1 MKYEENSFKAEIVPN
16 CIFDETYLTSN
27 KYKVSKNQIMM
38 KKFQF
43 SWEKS
48 MVFLQLK

>member
-1 MKYEENSFKAEIVPN
+1 MIVIIMVEDFFKQ
-16 CIFDETYLTSN
+16 
-27 KYKVSKNQIMM
+27 KIMM

-43 SWEKS
+43 SWGKS